1 MIIGGNYMIFFLN
14 QKEVFM
20 GYSMKDFSDVRFKL
34 SSSGIKYKVK
44 TVNQSSSTMMG
55 SDRARSGSYG
65 LNQAYNYIYY
75 VYVHKMDYEKALSI
89 IKS

>member
-20 GYSMKDFSDVRFKL
+20 GYSMKEFSDVRFKL

-44 TVNQSSSTMMG
+44 TVNQSS
-55 SDRARSGSYG
+55 
-65 LNQAYNYIYY
+65 
-75 VYVHKMDYEKALSI
+75 
-89 IKS
+89 